1 MQGERIY
8 IENQTR
14 SLTTARDDT
23 MTKLSKEVKKSCVNV
38 LRKPRIDKDATLA

>member
-14 SLTTARDDT
+14 SLTTVRDDT
-23 MTKLSKEVKKSCVNV
+23 MTKLSEEVKSCMNGFVN
-38 LRKPRIDKDATLA
+38 KGTNMNPTLA